1 MVEPFLNKT
10 YVKIRE
16 YVDAKDGSYWS
27 SPRGINLRV
36 NEWKNLVKLVPE
48 INAAVEE
55 MDTKKKR
62 KMETVAQE
70 QPREQQ
76 QQQQQEEDTNQG
88 DLKVVV
94 DGPDPELQDCKELSF
109 NIIQAIIVPCI
120 LKKVIDICKDNCFG
134 RNLPMEDDVTQLNH
148 ECTMD
153 SLSDKV
159 GKYFFEAL
167 DEVAS
172 KELGKCR
179 LEWNLKARE
188 NDKLA
193 SRFPT
198 IFDTNRVFDEYVKMH
213 VKIDP
218 VSEHSVLFDVCY
230 QES

>member
-1 MVEPFLNKT
+1 MVGCRTRWTAAAQASAGP
-10 YVKIRE
+10 R
-16 YVDAKDGSYWS
+16 DRGS
-27 SPRGINLRV
+27 
-36 NEWKNLVKLVPE
+36 KL
-48 INAAVEE
+48 
-55 MDTKKKR
+55 
-62 KMETVAQE
+62 
-70 QPREQQ
+70 
-76 QQQQQEEDTNQG
+76 
-88 DLKVVV
+88 
-94 DGPDPELQDCKELSF
+94 
-109 NIIQAIIVPCI
+109 
-120 LKKVIDICKDNCFG
+120 
-134 RNLPMEDDVTQLNH
+134 H

-179 LEWNLKARE
+179 LEWNLKVRE
-188 NDKLA
+188 NDKRA